1 MQPTKNI
8 IECKC
13 CKNVYHWKPEDE
25 AVIPRAEWSK
35 KHNRYVPALVVFC
48 PLCKTPHKIKVLEV

>member
-13 CKNVYHWKPEDE
+13 CKNVYQWKPEDE

-35 KHNRYVPALVVFC
+35 KVIVSLIVCNTKNKLVDLTGLF
-48 PLCKTPHKIKVLEV
+48 